1 MNKTEFIGVIARKAN
16 ISKVEA
22 KKVIDTSIQ
31 TMGDALM
38 QGAKVS
44 MLGFGSFA
52 VVEKAARRGIN
63 PKTKEAI
70 TIPARKVIKFKPG
83 AALSKSVD

>member
-16 ISKVEA
+16 ISKIEA
-22 KKVIDTSIQ
+22 KKVIDASIQ
-31 TMGDALM
+31 TVEDALM
-38 QGAKVS
+38 QGLKVS

-52 VVEKAARRGIN
+52 VVEKAARMGIN

-70 TIPARKVIKFKPG
+70 NIPARKVIKFKPG
-83 AALSKSVD
+83 ANLSKVVD